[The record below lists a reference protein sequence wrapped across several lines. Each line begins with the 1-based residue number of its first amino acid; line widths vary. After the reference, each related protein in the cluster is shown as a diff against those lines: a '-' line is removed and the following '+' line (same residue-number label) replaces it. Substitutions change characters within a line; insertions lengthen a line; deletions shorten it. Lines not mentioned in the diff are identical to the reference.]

1 MTVDEDR
8 SVVVTFAGICRIGT
22 AGTIHIVIY
31 ILIMILCL
39 TYLESKGGDVVA
51 MKVEEKLMQLPCPSQ
66 ASLLNKHV
74 PLARNPSVMATYG
87 KCHRYDSSF
96 TAPRVQPHASLL
108 QPTDSTPNLSAYRGT
123 EIRSVATMDR
133 STVTLTL

>member
-66 ASLLNKHV
+66 ASGQSTLNPTSSAHLPPRFRCRTV
-74 PLARNPSVMATYG
+74 ILVCPL
-87 KCHRYDSSF
+87 
-96 TAPRVQPHASLL
+96 HAHFF
-108 QPTDSTPNLSAYRGT
+108 A
-123 EIRSVATMDR
+123 A
-133 STVTLTL
+133 